1 MGTVIIAFRIL
12 SKSPESFNEV
22 KASVQA
28 LDPERVEEESIAF
41 GLKAINVIFM
51 IPDAGG
57 EQDILENKLRDIPNV
72 STVEVT
78 KVTRSM

>member
-12 SKSPESFNEV
+12 PDSPDSFNQV
-22 KASVQA
+22 KAGVQA
-28 LDPERVEEESIAF
+28 LDPERVEEEAIAF

-57 EQDILENKLRDIPNV
+57 EQDMLENKLKDIPNV
-72 STVEVT
+72 STVETT
-78 KVTRSM
+78 KVTRSL